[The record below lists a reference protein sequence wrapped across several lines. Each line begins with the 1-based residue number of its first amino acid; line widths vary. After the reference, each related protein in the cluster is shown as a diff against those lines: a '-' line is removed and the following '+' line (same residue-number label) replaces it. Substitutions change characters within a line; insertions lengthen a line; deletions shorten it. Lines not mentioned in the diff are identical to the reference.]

1 MIDVVETRDTLDRA
15 IAAHREAARLRGLL
29 HALRDEIGQAR
40 SALESARLRHG
51 AEADDVR
58 RLEGVRVSA
67 LLAAV
72 RGTRTGELH
81 RERAEEVAARYAL
94 ETATRAV
101 EALEARHVALDARLA
116 GLGDTEARR
125 EERAQAHA
133 EALRTAGT
141 AGPAVPGLE
150 RVLDELTT
158 VRAESVEVDEALGAG
173 RRALS
178 QLEDARS
185 ELGSADSW
193 SAYDTWFGG
202 GMVSSMVKHDRI
214 DSAAARIASAQRALA
229 DFSRELA
236 DLGPAH
242 RIPSDLGITPMTRTL
257 DVWFDNIFSDL
268 SVRSRIKESSA
279 DVDAALSSVRA
290 AVQALTARAA
300 DLRTRGV
307 DLRRERDALL
317 GGTP

>member
-1 MIDVVETRDTLDRA
+1 METRDALDRA
-15 IAAHREAARLRGLL
+15 IASHREAAHLRGLL

-40 SALESARLRHG
+40 STLESARLRHG
-51 AEADDVR
+51 AETDDVR
-58 RLEGVRVSA
+58 RLEGIRVSA

-94 ETATRAV
+94 ETATRSV
-101 EALEARHVALDARLA
+101 EALEARHAALDARLA

-133 EALRTAGT
+133 EAFRT

-150 RVLDELTT
+150 RVLDELTA
-158 VRAESVEVDEALGAG
+158 VRAEAVEVDEALGAG
-173 RRALS
+173 RAALS
-178 QLEDARS
+178 QLEAARS

-214 DSAAARIASAQRALA
+214 DAAAGRIASAQRALA

-236 DLGPAH
+236 DVGPAH
-242 RIPSDLGITPMTRTL
+242 RISADLGITPMTRTL
-257 DVWFDNIFSDL
+257 DVWFDNIFTDL

-279 DVDAALSSVRA
+279 DVDAALTSVRA
-290 AVQALTARAA
+290 AVQALTARRA
-300 DLRTRGV
+300 DLRTHGA